1 MGRIDEA
8 VAVLV
13 DQEGAPTLFRW
24 REKDYQI
31 SSRPVRWFAR
41 TDWWVGE
48 RAHRGIGSGAVEVE
62 MWRLAATDLEA
73 KVHFEILHDY
83 ATNSW
88 MLVRKFEWDTWSTD
102 YAE

>member
-24 REKDYQI
+24 REKDYQV
-31 SSRPVRWFAR
+31 SSRPVKWFAR
-41 TDWWVGE
+41 TEWWVGE

-62 MWRLAATDLEA
+62 MWRLWVAEGGVFDL
-73 KVHFEILHDY
+73 LHQ
-83 ATNSW
+83 S
-88 MLVRKFEWDTWSTD
+88 STD
-102 YAE
+102 AWKLIRVF

>member
-13 DQEGAPTLFRW
+13 DQAGAPTHFRW
-24 REKDYQI
+24 REKDYQV

-41 TDWWVGE
+41 AEWWVGE

-62 MWRLAATDLEA
+62 MWRFLATCEGELE
-73 KVHFEILHDY
+73 HFELLLDCKHQIWKINRQF
-83 ATNSW
+83 T
-88 MLVRKFEWDTWSTD
+88 E
-102 YAE
+102 

>member
-24 REKDYQI
+24 REKDYQV

-41 TDWWVGE
+41 TEWWVGE

-62 MWRLAATDLEA
+62 IWRFSASLTETTKSIELLHNTMSENWFLLRI
-73 KVHFEILHDY
+73 FE
-83 ATNSW
+83 
-88 MLVRKFEWDTWSTD
+88 
-102 YAE
+102 

>member
-24 REKDYQI
+24 REKDYQV

-41 TDWWVGE
+41 AEWWVGE
-48 RAHRGIGSGAVEVE
+48 RAHRGIGSGVLEVE
-62 MWRLAATDLEA
+62 MWRFSGSCEGIRQS
-73 KVHFEILHDY
+73 FELLH
-83 ATNSW
+83 N
-88 MLVRKFEWDTWSTD
+88 FENNCWTLLRRF
-102 YAE
+102 

>member
-24 REKDYQI
+24 REKDYQV

-41 TDWWVGE
+41 TEWWAGE

-62 MWRLAATDLEA
+62 MWRLRVVNVGFFDLIHNTATGSWKLF
-73 KVHFEILHDY
+73 KHF
-83 ATNSW
+83 
-88 MLVRKFEWDTWSTD
+88 
-102 YAE
+102 

>member
-24 REKDYQI
+24 REKDYQV

-41 TDWWVGE
+41 SEWWVGE

-62 MWRLAATDLEA
+62 MWRFLASHSDDLGSQ
-73 KVHFEILHDY
+73 FELLHSSFG
-83 ATNSW
+83 NSW
-88 MLVRKFEWDTWSTD
+88 KLIRKYEG
-102 YAE
+102 

>member
-24 REKDYQI
+24 REKDYQV
-31 SSRPVRWFAR
+31 SSRPARWFAR
-41 TDWWVGE
+41 AEWWVGE

-62 MWRLAATDLEA
+62 MWRLSVAESGNCYL
-73 KVHFEILHDY
+73 LHNTTTG
-83 ATNSW
+83 AW
-88 MLVRKFEWDTWSTD
+88 KLIRRCE
-102 YAE
+102 

>member
-24 REKDYQI
+24 REKEYQV

-41 TDWWVGE
+41 AEWWVGE

-62 MWRLAATDLEA
+62 MWRLLAHHDDQYFY
-73 KVHFEILHDY
+73 VEILLV
-83 ATNSW
+83 NSTS
-88 MLVRKFEWDTWSTD
+88 TWKLSKIW
-102 YAE
+102 AP

>member
-24 REKDYQI
+24 REMDYQV

-41 TDWWVGE
+41 TEWWVGE

-62 MWRLAATDLEA
+62 IWRFLSAGDGTMTFFELLHNATDATWKLT
-73 KVHFEILHDY
+73 KRFE
-83 ATNSW
+83 
-88 MLVRKFEWDTWSTD
+88 
-102 YAE
+102 

>member
-24 REKDYQI
+24 REKDYQV
-31 SSRPVRWFAR
+31 SSRPTRWFAR
-41 TDWWVGE
+41 AEWWVGE

-62 MWRLAATDLEA
+62 MWRLSVAESGICDLLHNTTTGA
-73 KVHFEILHDY
+73 WKLIRRFEG
-83 ATNSW
+83 N
-88 MLVRKFEWDTWSTD
+88 
-102 YAE
+102 

>member
-24 REKDYQI
+24 REKDYQV

-41 TDWWVGE
+41 TEWWVGE
-48 RAHRGIGSGAVEVE
+48 RAHRGIGSGAVEIE
-62 MWRLAATDLEA
+62 MWRLKVAEVGFFDLIHNPTA
-73 KVHFEILHDY
+73 G
-83 ATNSW
+83 SW
-88 MLVRKFEWDTWSTD
+88 RLIKLFN
-102 YAE
+102 

>member
-24 REKDYQI
+24 REKNYQV

-41 TDWWVGE
+41 AEWWVGE
-48 RAHRGIGSGAVEVE
+48 RAHRGIGSGVVEVE
-62 MWRLAATDLEA
+62 MWRFLATADGT
-73 KVHFEILHDY
+73 KTYFELLHNCL
-83 ATNSW
+83 TGCWTLNTS
-88 MLVRKFEWDTWSTD
+88 FN
-102 YAE
+102 

>member
-1 MGRIDEA
+1 MAQIGEA

-24 REKDYQI
+24 REKDYQV

-41 TDWWVGE
+41 SEWWVGE

-62 MWRLAATDLEA
+62 MWRLIATGDGSRCPFELLHNTAA
-73 KVHFEILHDY
+73 
-83 ATNSW
+83 NSW
-88 MLVRKFEWDTWSTD
+88 KLLRMF
-102 YAE
+102 

>member
-24 REKDYQI
+24 REKDYQV

-41 TDWWVGE
+41 AEWWVGE

-62 MWRLAATDLEA
+62 MW
-73 KVHFEILHDY
+73 KVMTSDNRIFEILHNNQ
-83 ATNSW
+83 AGTW
-88 MLVRKFEWDTWSTD
+88 KLLRLFED
-102 YAE
+102 

>member
-24 REKDYQI
+24 REKDYQV

-41 TDWWVGE
+41 AEWWVGE

-62 MWRLAATDLEA
+62 MWRFLASREGITSL
-73 KVHFEILHDY
+73 FELIHD
-83 ATNSW
+83 SQSS
-88 MLVRKFEWDTWSTD
+88 TWRINRNFD
-102 YAE
+102 

>member
-24 REKDYQI
+24 REKDYQV

-41 TDWWVGE
+41 TEWWVGE
-48 RAHRGIGSGAVEVE
+48 RAHRGIGSGAVELE
-62 MWRLAATDLEA
+62 MWRFIATADEV
-73 KVHFEILHDY
+73 KTPFELLHNY
-83 ATNSW
+83 LTGSW
-88 MLVRKFEWDTWSTD
+88 KLIRRFD
-102 YAE
+102 

>member
-24 REKDYQI
+24 REKEYQV

-41 TDWWVGE
+41 AEWWVGE

-62 MWRLAATDLEA
+62 MWRLGTNQSGSFD
-73 KVHFEILHDY
+73 ILHIPSSGY
-83 ATNSW
+83 W
-88 MLVRKFEWDTWSTD
+88 LLIRKFD
-102 YAE
+102 